1 MWIWWLIS
9 LVVLIACF
17 IFAYKVIMSSYDFL
31 PADKKNIFSFK
42 KNTFSEN
49 GVSSQRS
56 EVIWDLKNQLK
67 KVEETSSFYE
77 IQFSKLQQRLK
88 ALEAQY
94 ESQQQKI
101 TAPPKEDEE
110 DWKELYYEEN
120 EVKEKLEN
128 ELDVTRQKLEEIEAK
143 LNSFSQD
150 DSKWKSLQS
159 DYDARL
165 NDLQSMQNNIGLLQ
179 RQLEAAA
186 AREAELEIS
195 LMAEIETKKQLA
207 NIQSENARLKSEND
221 DLRRQIV
228 AISKKEKEMEGGLSR
243 LHELEKRVAM
253 YEEEKAKMIADLEL
267 MVNQNKIF
275 STPKHSL

>member
-1 MWIWWLIS
+1 
-9 LVVLIACF
+9 
-17 IFAYKVIMSSYDFL
+17 
-31 PADKKNIFSFK
+31 
-42 KNTFSEN
+42 
-49 GVSSQRS
+49 
-56 EVIWDLKNQLK
+56 
-67 KVEETSSFYE
+67 
-77 IQFSKLQQRLK
+77 
-88 ALEAQY
+88 
-94 ESQQQKI
+94 
-101 TAPPKEDEE
+101 
-110 DWKELYYEEN
+110 
-120 EVKEKLEN
+120 
-128 ELDVTRQKLEEIEAK
+128 
-143 LNSFSQD
+143 
-150 DSKWKSLQS
+150 LQS

>member
-31 PADKKNIFSFK
+31 PVDKKSIFSFK
-42 KNTFSEN
+42 KNTFTETN
-49 GVSSQRS
+49 VSQRS
-56 EVIWDLKNQLK
+56 EAIWDLKNQLK

-88 ALEAQY
+88 TLEAQY

-101 TAPPKEDEE
+101 AAPGKEEEE

-128 ELDVTRQKLEEIEAK
+128 DLDVTRQKLEEVEMK
-143 LNSFSQD
+143 LNSICQD
-150 DSKWKSLQS
+150 ESKWKSLQS

-179 RQLEAAA
+179 RQLEASS

-195 LMAEIETKKQLA
+195 LLKEIETKKQFS
-207 NIQSENARLKSEND
+207 NIQSENARMKSENE
-221 DLRRQIV
+221 DLRRQIIE
-228 AISKKEKEMEGGLSR
+228 ISEKEKELEVGVLR

>member
-31 PADKKNIFSFK
+31 PVDKKSIFSFK
-42 KNTFSEN
+42 KNTFTETN
-49 GVSSQRS
+49 VSQRS
-56 EVIWDLKNQLK
+56 EAIWDLKNQLK

-88 ALEAQY
+88 TLEAQY

-101 TAPPKEDEE
+101 AAPGKEEEE

-128 ELDVTRQKLEEIEAK
+128 DLDVTRQKLEEVEMK
-143 LNSFSQD
+143 LNSISQD

-179 RQLEAAA
+179 RQLEASL

-195 LMAEIETKKQLA
+195 LLKEIETKKQFS
-207 NIQSENARLKSEND
+207 NIESDNARMKSENE
-221 DLRRQIV
+221 DLRRQIIE
-228 AISKKEKEMEGGLSR
+228 ISEKEKELEVGVLR